1 MIPPCALMYVCMY
14 VRTGACCVWT
24 NSCGSCPTHF
34 GIWRILA
41 QWYVRTY
48 STYIC
53 MCVFLCV
60 CVCAC
65 APVYVH
71 VCMCVFVCTFRY
83 VDLLYVLHKPDF
95 SVLFEGTV
103 AVGHC
108 VMHTYV
114 ATSVWLH
121 FAEYYT
127 NLCTVLIFVNCA
139 LLPRPSFLPCIIV
152 VSLRSY
158 TPFTFI
164 SIPTYTVCVCI
175 RCIILAVPILWMYH
189 GSYVLSDT

>member
-1 MIPPCALMYVCMY
+1 MILPCALMYVCTY
-14 VRTGACCVWT
+14 VC
-24 NSCGSCPTHF
+24 THRCLLCLNKF
-34 GIWRILA
+34 MWIMSYTF
-41 QWYVRTY
+41 WYLENPCSMVC
-48 STYIC
+48 TYIQYIHLYVC
-53 MCVFLCV
+53 AHVHLYMYMCACV
-60 CVCAC
+60 CV
-65 APVYVH
+65 
-71 VCMCVFVCTFRY
+71 FVPLDTY

-108 VMHTYV
+108 VIHTYV

-127 NLCTVLIFVNCA
+127 NLCTVLIFANCA
-139 LLPRPSFLPCIIV
+139 LLPLPSILPCIIAA
-152 VSLRSY
+152 SLRSY

-175 RCIILAVPILWMYH
+175 RCIILAVPIL
-189 GSYVLSDT
+189 